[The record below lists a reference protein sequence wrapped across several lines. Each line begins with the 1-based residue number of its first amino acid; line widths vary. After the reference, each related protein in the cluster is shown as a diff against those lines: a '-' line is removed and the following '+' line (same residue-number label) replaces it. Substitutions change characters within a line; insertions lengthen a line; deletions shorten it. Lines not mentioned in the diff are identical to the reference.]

1 MQRHMALIRM
11 ILEYAE
17 QKQDTTF
24 TAPPV
29 FDGFNCQQLYYH
41 VGLCGEAGYLTVR
54 KVSGAGE
61 AYARFNVGQL
71 TWEGHEAIEQ
81 MRK

>member
-1 MQRHMALIRM
+1 MLNRSR
-11 ILEYAE
+11 
-17 QKQDTTF
+17 T
-24 TAPPV
+24 
-29 FDGFNCQQLYYH
+29 QLSPH
-41 VGLCGEAGYLTVR
+41 HRSSMDSIANNFITMLAFVEKAGYLTVR

-71 TWEGHEAIEQ
+71 TWKGHEAIEQ